1 MKSSTRAFLAAVCV
15 PALVAGCGLG
25 EMLTGGKSV
34 EYKSA
39 GKLPPLEVPPDLT
52 RPGRDDRYQVPD
64 VSPSGTATFSAYN
77 AERGGGPRSTEVL
90 PAAAGVRIERDGN
103 TRYIVVT
110 EAPDK
115 LWTPVKEFWQENGFL
130 LKIEIPDAGVM
141 ETDWAEN
148 RAKIPQDPL
157 RNLLGKVL
165 DQAYSTGERDKFR
178 TRLER
183 TSSGGTEIF
192 ISHRGMVEQ
201 VVNSSRGMEGT
212 VWEPRPADTELEAE
226 FLRRLMVKLGVED
239 ARAKSMLSPDGKRQ
253 ERARIVEG
261 TDGASV
267 LRVDEPFDRAWRRVG
282 VALDRVG
289 FTVEDR
295 DRTKGIYFVR
305 YADPQEGMKKE
316 TGLLSKLA
324 FWRSNDTAKP
334 AEQYQVI
341 VNAGTDASQVR
352 ILGKD
357 GGPDKTGASKKI
369 IGLLYDQLK

>member
-1 MKSSTRAFLAAVCV
+1 MKRALRALVVALAA

-25 EMLTGGKSV
+25 EMISGSPV

-52 RPGRDDRYQVPD
+52 RPGRDDRYAVPD
-64 VSPSGTATFSAYN
+64 VSPGGTATFSAYN
-77 AERGGGPRSTEVL
+77 AERGGGPRATEVL
-90 PAAAGVRIERDGN
+90 PTAAGVRIEREGN
-103 TRYIVVT
+103 TRFLVVN
-110 EAPDK
+110 EPPDK
-115 LWTPVKEFWQENGFL
+115 IWPVVKEFWQENGFL
-130 LKIEIPDAGVM
+130 LKIDMADAGVM

-148 RAKIPQDPL
+148 RARIPQDPL
-157 RNLLGKVL
+157 RNVLGKLL

-183 TSSGGTEIF
+183 TPSGGTEIF

-212 VWEPRPADTELEAE
+212 VWEPRPADPELEAE
-226 FLRRLMVKLGVED
+226 FLRRMMVKLGVED
-239 ARAKSMLSPDGKRQ
+239 ARAKAMVAPDGKRQ
-253 ERARIVEG
+253 ERAQLVKG
-261 TDGASV
+261 ADGASL
-267 LRVDEPFDRAWRRVG
+267 LRVDDPFDRAWRRVG

-295 DRTKGIYFVR
+295 DRAKGVYFVR
-305 YADPQEGMKKE
+305 YADPKAEMKKD

-324 FWRSNDTAKP
+324 FWRSDDTAKP
-334 AEQYQVI
+334 AEQYQVV
-341 VNAGTDASQVR
+341 VNTAAGASQVS

-357 GGPDKTGASKKI
+357 GGPDKTGASQKI
-369 IGLLYDQLK
+369 LGLLYDQLK

>member
-130 LKIEIPDAGVM
+130 LKVEIPDAGVM

-369 IGLLYDQLK
+369 LGLLYDQLK

>member
-1 MKSSTRAFLAAVCV
+1 MKRALSALVVALAA

-25 EMLTGGKSV
+25 EMISGSPV

-52 RPGRDDRYQVPD
+52 RPGRDDRYAVPD
-64 VSPSGTATFSAYN
+64 VSPGGTATFSAYN
-77 AERGGGPRSTEVL
+77 AERGGGPRATEVL
-90 PAAAGVRIERDGN
+90 PTAAGVRIEREGN
-103 TRYIVVT
+103 TRFLVVN
-110 EAPDK
+110 EPPDK
-115 LWTPVKEFWQENGFL
+115 IWPVVKEFWQENGFL
-130 LKIEIPDAGVM
+130 LKIDMADAGVM

-148 RAKIPQDPL
+148 RARIPQDPL
-157 RNLLGKVL
+157 RNVLGKLL

-183 TSSGGTEIF
+183 TPSGGTEIF

-212 VWEPRPADTELEAE
+212 VWEPRPADPELEAE
-226 FLRRLMVKLGVED
+226 FLRRMMVKLGVED
-239 ARAKSMLSPDGKRQ
+239 ARAKAMVAPDGKRQ
-253 ERARIVEG
+253 ERAQLVKG
-261 TDGASV
+261 ADGASL
-267 LRVDEPFDRAWRRVG
+267 LRVDDPFDRAWRRVG

-295 DRTKGIYFVR
+295 DRAKGVYFVR
-305 YADPQEGMKKE
+305 YADPKAEMKKD

-324 FWRSNDTAKP
+324 FWRSDDTAKP
-334 AEQYQVI
+334 AEQYQVV
-341 VNAGTDASQVR
+341 VNTAAGASQVS

-357 GGPDKTGASKKI
+357 GGPDKTGASQKI
-369 IGLLYDQLK
+369 LGLLYDQLK

>member
-1 MKSSTRAFLAAVCV
+1 MKKSTRALLAAALV
-15 PALVAGCGLG
+15 PVLVAGCSFGDLF
-25 EMLTGGKSV
+25 EGKKV

-39 GKLPPLEVPPDLT
+39 GKLPPLEIPPDLT
-52 RPGRDDRYQVPD
+52 RPGRDDRYQVPE
-64 VSPSGTATFSAYN
+64 VNPSGTATYSAYN
-77 AERGGGPRSTEVL
+77 AERGGGPRSNEVL
-90 PAAAGVRIERDGN
+90 PATTNVRLARDGN
-103 TRYIVVT
+103 TRYLVVDDPP
-110 EAPDK
+110 EK
-115 LWTPVKEFWQENGFL
+115 LWAPVKEFWQENGFL
-130 LKIEIPDAGVM
+130 LKVEVPEAGVM

-183 TSSGGTEIF
+183 TSSGGTEIY

-201 VVNSSRGMEGT
+201 VVNSARGMEGT
-212 VWEPRPADTELEAE
+212 VWEPRPADPELEAE
-226 FLRRLMVKLGVED
+226 FLRRMMVKLGVD
-239 ARAKSMLSPDGKRQ
+239 DVRAKAAVTPGGKRE
-253 ERARIVEG
+253 ERAQLVQD
-261 TDGASV
+261 TDGASM

-305 YADPQEGMKKE
+305 YADPQADMKKD

-324 FWRSNDTAKP
+324 FWRSSDTAKP
-334 AEQYQVI
+334 AEQYQVV
-341 VNAGTDASQVR
+341 VNPATDASQVR

-369 IGLLYDQLK
+369 LALLYDQLK

>member
-1 MKSSTRAFLAAVCV
+1 MKRLARALVVALAA

-25 EMLTGGKSV
+25 EMLTGGTPV

-52 RPGRDDRYQVPD
+52 RPGRDDRYAVPD
-64 VSPSGTATFSAYN
+64 VSPGGTATFSAYN
-77 AERGGGPRSTEVL
+77 AERGGGPRATEVL

-103 TRYIVVT
+103 TRFLVVN
-110 EAPDK
+110 EPPDK
-115 LWTPVKEFWQENGFL
+115 LWPAVKEFWQENGFL
-130 LKIEIPDAGVM
+130 LKIDMPDAGVM

-183 TSSGGTEIF
+183 TPSGGTEIF

-212 VWEPRPADTELEAE
+212 VWEPRPADPELEAE
-226 FLRRLMVKLGVED
+226 FLRRMMVKLGVED
-239 ARAKSMLSPDGKRQ
+239 ARAKSMLAPDGKRQ
-253 ERARIVEG
+253 ERAQLVKG
-261 TDGASV
+261 ADGASL
-267 LRVDEPFDRAWRRVG
+267 LRVDDPFDRAWRRVG

-295 DRTKGIYFVR
+295 DRAKGVYFVR
-305 YADPQEGMKKE
+305 YADPKAEMKKD

-324 FWRSNDTAKP
+324 FWRSTDSAKP
-334 AEQYQVI
+334 AEQYQVV
-341 VNAGTDASQVR
+341 VNTAAGASQVR

-357 GGPDKTGASKKI
+357 GGPDKSGTSQKI
-369 IGLLYDQLK
+369 LGLLYDQLK

>member
-1 MKSSTRAFLAAVCV
+1 MRRLARALVVALAA

-25 EMLTGGKSV
+25 EMLTGGTPV

-52 RPGRDDRYQVPD
+52 RPGRDDRYAVPD
-64 VSPSGTATFSAYN
+64 VSPGGTATFSAYN
-77 AERGGGPRSTEVL
+77 AERGGGPRATEVL

-103 TRYIVVT
+103 TRFLVVN
-110 EAPDK
+110 EPPDK
-115 LWTPVKEFWQENGFL
+115 LWPAVKEFWQENGFL
-130 LKIEIPDAGVM
+130 LKIDMPDAGVM

-183 TSSGGTEIF
+183 TPSGGTEIF

-212 VWEPRPADTELEAE
+212 VWEPRPADPELEAE
-226 FLRRLMVKLGVED
+226 FLRRMMVKLGVED
-239 ARAKSMLSPDGKRQ
+239 ARAKSMLAPDGKRQ
-253 ERARIVEG
+253 ERAQLVKG
-261 TDGASV
+261 ADGASL
-267 LRVDEPFDRAWRRVG
+267 LRVDDPFDRAWRRVG

-295 DRTKGIYFVR
+295 DRAKGTYFVR
-305 YADPQEGMKKE
+305 YLDPEYEAKQREKQGFFSRIFGREAKIDAQQFRVQVAAAGNATQVTVLDKD
-316 TGLLSKLA
+316 G
-324 FWRSNDTAKP
+324 KP
-334 AEQYQVI
+334 AAGATGDKILVQINEQL
-341 VNAGTDASQVR
+341 R
-352 ILGKD
+352 
-357 GGPDKTGASKKI
+357 
-369 IGLLYDQLK
+369 

>member
-1 MKSSTRAFLAAVCV
+1 MNRSTRAFLAALCV
-15 PALVAGCGLG
+15 PALVAGCGFG

-39 GKLPPLEVPPDLT
+39 GKLPPLEIPPDLT

-64 VSPSGTATFSAYN
+64 VAPGGTATFSAYN

-90 PAAAGVRIERDGN
+90 PAAAGIRIEREGN
-103 TRYIVVT
+103 TRYIVVS
-110 EAPDK
+110 EPPDK
-115 LWTPVKEFWQENGFL
+115 LWVPVKEFWQENGFL
-130 LKIEIPDAGVM
+130 LKIDSPDAGVM

-157 RNLLGKVL
+157 RNLIGKVL

-183 TSSGGTEIF
+183 MPNGGTEIF

-212 VWEPRPADTELEAE
+212 VWEPRPADPELEAE
-226 FLRRLMVKLGVED
+226 FLRRMMVKLGVEE
-239 ARAKSMLSPDGKRQ
+239 ARAKSMLTPEGKRQ
-253 ERARIVEG
+253 ERAQIVKG
-261 TDGASV
+261 TDGASL
-267 LRVDEPFDRAWRRVG
+267 LRVDDPFDRAWRRVG

-324 FWRSNDTAKP
+324 FWRSTDTAKP
-334 AEQYQVI
+334 AEQYQVV
-341 VNAGTDASQVR
+341 VNAATDTSQVR

-357 GGPDKTGASKKI
+357 GGPDKTGASQKI
-369 IGLLYDQLK
+369 LGLLYDQLK